1 MDNACG
7 LQGARQM
14 TPSGEHGEG
23 PCRWKGE
30 AGEEAEKRVGED
42 AATGPEPRNAGAS
55 KPETAGR
62 RILH

>member
-1 MDNACG
+1 
-7 LQGARQM
+7 M
-14 TPSGEHGEG
+14 TPSGERGEG

-62 RILH
+62 RIPH